1 MQQSKFE
8 VAKTLHKAAFEL
20 DNAKQDWSDVDQSW
34 FDEFVAK
41 TYGVADSLAGNRA
54 DELPKFTCESSEGC
68 HGGPGWE
75 KI

>member
-20 DNAKQDWSDVDQSW
+20 DNAKPDWRDVDQSW

-41 TYGVADSLAGNRA
+41 IYGVADSLAGDRA
-54 DELPKFTCESSEGC
+54 DELPKCTCESSEERN
-68 HGGPGWE
+68 GGPGWE